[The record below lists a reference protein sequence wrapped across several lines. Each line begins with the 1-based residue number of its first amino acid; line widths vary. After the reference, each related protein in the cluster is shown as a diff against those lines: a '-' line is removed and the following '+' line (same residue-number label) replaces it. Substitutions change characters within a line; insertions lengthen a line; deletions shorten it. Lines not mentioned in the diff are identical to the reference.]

1 MTNKAKGQN
10 PAVVESGG
18 QPVTV
23 SNGNLYAGCKQLLGY
38 NDWLASSAACVAGT
52 GTGCQSN
59 GAFERRVLKV
69 VIGNC
74 SGKIDG
80 ASSVP
85 VLGFGCFFV
94 IQPSTNGDASI
105 FGQFVKECEGD
116 NVPGPTP
123 STDSGPQIIQLYKT
137 YLNGSG
143 TPTPSTDS

>member
-1 MTNKAKGQN
+1 M
-10 PAVVESGG
+10 ESGG

-23 SNGNLYAGCKQLLGY
+23 SDGNLYAGGKPLLGY
-38 NDWLASSAACVAGT
+38 NDWLASSAACVASSGT
-52 GTGCQSN
+52 GTDCQRN

-69 VIGNC
+69 VIGDC
-74 SGKIDG
+74 TGKIDG
-80 ASSVP
+80 ASSIP

-94 IQPSTNGDASI
+94 IQPATHGDASI

-137 YLNGSG
+137 YLTGSD
-143 TPTPSTDS
+143 TPSTDS